1 MLINGQQLEFP
12 NPIKEAIA
20 IGAVLV
26 VLTYRS
32 PDKTNENVWG
42 VNAQGRIL
50 WQVPQVNEVEFEVQ
64 AYAGIEQPYTGI
76 HRVDDHTVRLFNWDG
91 GAYDLD
97 VRTGRFTKN
106 IIAFRKGKRP
116 W

>member
-26 VLTYRS
+26 VLTDRS
-32 PDKTNENVWG
+32 AYKTNENVWG
-42 VNAQGRIL
+42 VNAQGCIL
-50 WQVPQVNEVEFEVQ
+50 WQVPQVQGVKFEGQ
-64 AYAGIEQPYTGI
+64 TCTGIDQPYTAI
-76 HRVDDHTVRLFNWDG
+76 HRVDDHTVRLFNRDG
-91 GAYDLD
+91 DAYDLD
-97 VRTGRFTKN
+97 VRTGQFTKN